1 MTISLAGLL
10 FSATSEQGSGAAAK
24 TVSALVKM
32 PDGSFTTLASQD
44 VDPAIAAELPDT
56 GTAVLKGI
64 RIPAGTLVSE
74 CADPALKGSKC
85 ADIVLRVTTA
95 DGQTRDLPCPIT
107 ALAPEPAPAPA
118 PAPTPTTQA
127 LAKTGVDG
135 SGFIA
140 GVLALALAGA
150 ALSLRKR

>member
-95 DGQTRDLPCPIT
+95 DGRTRDLPCPIA

-118 PAPTPTTQA
+118 PAPAPTTQA

-135 SGFIA
+135 SGLIA
-140 GVLALALAGA
+140 GVFALALAGA